1 MGIAKGL
8 LPLQQR
14 CLVHAGGVPRR
25 RQVFDGH
32 DVRLQPFGIGM
43 FIDEAPL

>member
-8 LPLQQR
+8 LPLQQGFP
-14 CLVHAGGVPRR
+14 VHAGDMPRR

-32 DVRLQPFGIGM
+32 AVGLQPFGIGM
-43 FIDEAPL
+43 RIDEAPL